1 MLTQYQTRTNQ
12 LLIYPVPSVPLYA
25 TSDVTGWI
33 NEARGQLAGESEC
46 IRVLGTISL
55 TEGTISYPFTS
66 ISLGGASGV
75 SGVVNVRQMWY
86 SVASGKARV
95 TSRPWEWFSLYNL
108 NNPVPNPGPP
118 QTWAQFGQGASAQS
132 SPNPIN
138 GGSLYV
144 DPPPDT
150 SYTAYVDCVCF
161 PAALASDSDP
171 EAIPYLWTNWSR
183 ISRPISRCC
192 RPSPVRATR
201 RRRGCSNS
209 ISSSFPALGRW
220 PRRRSCQA
228 TMRGSRTSPAPI
240 CLGRRRGRL
249 AVRSDEHAF
258 RLPQARPPVSS

>member
-171 EAIPYLWTNWSR
+171 EAIPYLWTDLVPYFAAYLALLSAQSGARDTQASR
-183 ISRPISRCC
+183 MLQLYQQFVSRARQMAT
-192 RPSPVRATR
+192 PSILPGDYEGQPNV
-201 RRRGCSNS
+201 
-209 ISSSFPALGRW
+209 
-220 PRRRSCQA
+220 
-228 TMRGSRTSPAPI
+228 TSPNL
-240 CLGRRRGRL
+240 LGQ
-249 AVRSDEHAF
+249 A
-258 RLPQARPPVSS
+258 ARPAGGAQR

>member
-1 MLTQYQTRTNQ
+1 M
-12 LLIYPVPSVPLYA
+12 
-25 TSDVTGWI
+25 
-33 NEARGQLAGESEC
+33 
-46 IRVLGTISL
+46 GTISL

-108 NNPVPNPGPP
+108 NNPVPNPGAP

-171 EAIPYLWTNWSR
+171 EAIPYLWTDSVPYFAAYLALLSAQSGARDTQASR
-183 ISRPISRCC
+183 MLQLYQQFVSRARQMAT
-192 RPSPVRATR
+192 PSILPGDYEGQPNV
-201 RRRGCSNS
+201 
-209 ISSSFPALGRW
+209 
-220 PRRRSCQA
+220 
-228 TMRGSRTSPAPI
+228 TSPNL
-240 CLGRRRGRL
+240 LGQ
-249 AVRSDEHAF
+249 A
-258 RLPQARPPVSS
+258 ARPAGGAQR